1 MEYGNH
7 RDRLLAIIDAQN
19 EIIASELDLDS
30 VIQLVAARARSL
42 TGADAAVIEL
52 IEGDEMVCAGVAGT
66 AEPHRGARVRR
77 DSSLAGICLELDRV
91 LRTDYTTSAD
101 RRVDPEPWA
110 EGDAGTVVCV
120 PLRSG
125 DAPIGALKAYSVPPH
140 HFGTADEETLELL
153 GGLVVAQL
161 AQAPRLNADGS
172 VANDRRD
179 PVTGLPNRRAYE
191 ERLALEAE
199 RARRYRYPLALVLLE
214 IDGLQAVNDELGER
228 AVDDVLCEVADL
240 LDGSRFADE
249 AFRIGDQEFAILLPH
264 TDRAGAE
271 AAAARLVLQISA
283 AEVGGGRVGA
293 SWGAASDEGHPAA
306 LAQRAGKALFAA
318 KDGGRYA
325 SAG

>member
-1 MEYGNH
+1 M
-7 RDRLLAIIDAQN
+7 
-19 EIIASELDLDS
+19 
-30 VIQLVAARARSL
+30 IQLVAGRARSL

-52 IEGDEMVCAGVAGT
+52 IEGDEMVCAGVAGA
-66 AEPHRGARVRR
+66 AEPHLGARVRR
-77 DSSLAGICLELDRV
+77 DSSLAGTCLELDRV

-101 RRVDPEPWA
+101 RVDPEPWA
-110 EGDAGTVVCV
+110 EGGAGTMVCV

-125 DAPIGALKAYSVPPH
+125 DAPIGALKAYSAPPH

-153 GGLVVAQL
+153 GRLVVAQL
-161 AQAPRLNADGS
+161 SLTPRLNADGS

-179 PVTGLPNRRAYE
+179 PVTGLPNRCAYE
-191 ERLALEAE
+191 DRLALEAE

-214 IDGLQAVNDELGER
+214 IDGLRAVNDELGER
-228 AVDDVLCEVADL
+228 AVHDVLCEVADL

-271 AAAARLVLQISA
+271 AAAARLVMQITA